1 MDGAEKRLQLFD
13 ACADDCIDVIG
24 RCDFHDIDREPIETI
39 LAAITDIARPTA
51 PDGSKSRAVGDII
64 NAADLVLQC
73 VRSEI
78 GGLNAATGKP
88 IVRKAAC
95 PHHFG
100 SCFVIPRIIAQNQR
114 IFHNGT
120 EQGFRDAIG
129 DFHMAAVR
137 KVAFHR
143 MHHDIGTAAGG
154 LVIRQG
160 HSQRRIHHRK
170 TRSAK
175 IRIVAALLVFFLF
188 GDDGGIAHLTAC
200 CG

>member
-78 GGLNAATGKP
+78 GGMNAA
-88 IVRKAAC
+88 
-95 PHHFG
+95 
-100 SCFVIPRIIAQNQR
+100 
-114 IFHNGT
+114 
-120 EQGFRDAIG
+120 
-129 DFHMAAVR
+129 
-137 KVAFHR
+137 
-143 MHHDIGTAAGG
+143 AGQT
-154 LVIRQG
+154 V
-160 HSQRRIHHRK
+160 
-170 TRSAK
+170 
-175 IRIVAALLVFFLF
+175 V
-188 GDDGGIAHLTAC
+188 
-200 CG
+200 